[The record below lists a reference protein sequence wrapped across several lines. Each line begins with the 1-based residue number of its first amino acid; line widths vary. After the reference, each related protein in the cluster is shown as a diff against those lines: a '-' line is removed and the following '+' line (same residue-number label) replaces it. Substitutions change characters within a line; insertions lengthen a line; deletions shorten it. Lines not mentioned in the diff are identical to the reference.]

1 MGRRDT
7 KPGDELLSAGLLWTV
22 CSALLSAAAAALF
35 TTRLEYTPRGHVT
48 ALSLPLCQKQTRSCL
63 LKEKKRRK
71 RKKCTIG
78 AENCVIVTLLQL
90 NPPVPLTKVSFG
102 FKCSPPPLVYLLA
115 TCMIIYYSCYSCY
128 YYYYY

>member
-63 LKEKKRRK
+63 LKEKKKEEKEKKMHYRSRK
-71 RKKCTIG
+71 WCH
-78 AENCVIVTLLQL
+78 CYLVTVKSSGSSHTGELR
-90 NPPVPLTKVSFG
+90 F
-102 FKCSPPPLVYLLA
+102 
-115 TCMIIYYSCYSCY
+115 
-128 YYYYY
+128 